1 MDWPVP
7 TTAVSQ
13 SVKRDA
19 RHDHDWLKRA
29 VMPSRV
35 QVWVGGYLI
44 GRRRRTEMLAFTLHG
59 ERAAA
64 GDLRVLLL
72 VAEAV
77 EETADY
83 W

>member
-1 MDWPVP
+1 
-7 TTAVSQ
+7 
-13 SVKRDA
+13 
-19 RHDHDWLKRA
+19 
-29 VMPSRV
+29 
-35 QVWVGGYLI
+35 
-44 GRRRRTEMLAFTLHG
+44 MLAFTLHG